1 MAAISQKL
9 ANLVGGVSQQPDS
22 VKFSNQLRSCD
33 NYYPDFT
40 LGLAKRPGLQAK
52 GKLANAVDDGTW
64 FHIFRDDNEKY
75 IFQFSKAGALKVWD
89 ANTGFQQTVNTVA
102 AEAITYATH
111 KSFDDLATLQIN
123 DYIFVLNRTVTATAN
138 STTSPTYQPF
148 GFANINTVAFNTDY
162 TITID
167 GINFSHT
174 TPSNASGSTQNSVQ
188 TIINALVSAINGNAN
203 YTSQGIGNSIFI
215 RRVNN
220 GDFSLKATGGT
231 TNTAIEAFKEIVTS
245 ISQLPREFI
254 SDRRIKV
261 EGSADSEV
269 DNYWVTFVPSTAG
282 QTSGVGHWEET
293 IAPDT
298 ILGMNPTTLP
308 HVIIREA
315 NGTFTYRQLDET
327 SANTSAGTLGGAA
340 TVTRASGSTTATVT
354 TTSAHGLTTG
364 NLISVTAGVAVGNYS
379 ITVLTST
386 TFTITTV
393 ATTALSAIYFEY
405 TYTTTVVTGIPT
417 AVSIIS
423 AVSGG
428 HVVGEEF
435 AAVGGTGTNLR
446 VRVDSV
452 GNTSTTTSY
461 AANSSSYVRQDTST
475 ISSRGRNPYS
485 ETTTTYYWYLNG
497 SEIGRV
503 DTNFASYTGGF
514 EEESYSIGNPDVLV
528 VGNITYYRTGDFQY
542 IGNELRT
549 GLTAIQTT
557 SGIITGI
564 SIVQPGQGYNATN
577 NFYNNNGDIFRIDS
591 VNTQNLNG
599 DTIRL
604 QYWASRSVGDSTTNP
619 MPSFIDH
626 TIDGI
631 SFFKNRLIFT
641 SRESVICSQAG
652 DYFNFFASTV
662 ITIIDSDPIDLS
674 ASSNKPIRFKH
685 LLPIPR
691 AGLLLFGDNAQYILE
706 TTTEAFAPKTAEINR
721 LSSFSL
727 TDSISPI
734 DVGPSYMF
742 LEQGDK
748 ATAVY
753 EMNIG
758 DNIGGKPIVQELT
771 RPLPYYIPAAVKNLK
786 VSQSTNTFAI
796 LSAQDLKSI
805 YFYRFF
811 DAGQSRVSAWFRW
824 ILPGTVE
831 SFDFDQDIMYIV
843 TKQGS
848 NYILNTVSLLTETPN
863 QALLF
868 EGDYLDARLDYFDYN
883 PTLVYNSATDT
894 TRVCFKDGFDNSEE
908 QPVLMYLDP
917 AIAGYFEEQTLQY
930 DATAPTG
937 EKYYLEAEGN
947 KTAAGGLSR
956 VTRVGGRTTATI
968 TCTDPHELITGNTI
982 TVISGVVAGT
992 YTVTVLTSTT
1002 FTITTVATTAL
1013 NSVDFIFSCLV
1024 TASKF
1029 AVGYKYEAIA
1039 ELPAFYF
1046 VKSESSGSNK
1056 DTLNI
1061 PRINRIKINSYNSGP
1076 YRALVTAEGRADFS
1090 VSLPQ
1095 INANYYK
1102 ADNIPIIRN
1111 AQSTVPILAKGDQ
1124 FTFSLIADSPFP
1136 TSFTSLTWEGTYNNK
1151 GIQSL

>member
-75 IFQFSKAGALKVWD
+75 IFQFSRAGALKVWD

-393 ATTALSAIYFEY
+393 ATTAL
-405 TYTTTVVTGIPT
+405 
-417 AVSIIS
+417 
-423 AVSGG
+423 
-428 HVVGEEF
+428 
-435 AAVGGTGTNLR
+435 N
-446 VRVDSV
+446 
-452 GNTSTTTSY
+452 
-461 AANSSSYVRQDTST
+461 
-475 ISSRGRNPYS
+475 
-485 ETTTTYYWYLNG
+485 
-497 SEIGRV
+497 
-503 DTNFASYTGGF
+503 
-514 EEESYSIGNPDVLV
+514 
-528 VGNITYYRTGDFQY
+528 
-542 IGNELRT
+542 
-549 GLTAIQTT
+549 
-557 SGIITGI
+557 
-564 SIVQPGQGYNATN
+564 
-577 NFYNNNGDIFRIDS
+577 S
-591 VNTQNLNG
+591 VN
-599 DTIRL
+599 
-604 QYWASRSVGDSTTNP
+604 
-619 MPSFIDH
+619 
-626 TIDGI
+626 
-631 SFFKNRLIFT
+631 
-641 SRESVICSQAG
+641 
-652 DYFNFFASTV
+652 
-662 ITIIDSDPIDLS
+662 
-674 ASSNKPIRFKH
+674 
-685 LLPIPR
+685 
-691 AGLLLFGDNAQYILE
+691 
-706 TTTEAFAPKTAEINR
+706 
-721 LSSFSL
+721 
-727 TDSISPI
+727 
-734 DVGPSYMF
+734 
-742 LEQGDK
+742 
-748 ATAVY
+748 
-753 EMNIG
+753 
-758 DNIGGKPIVQELT
+758 
-771 RPLPYYIPAAVKNLK
+771 
-786 VSQSTNTFAI
+786 
-796 LSAQDLKSI
+796 
-805 YFYRFF
+805 
-811 DAGQSRVSAWFRW
+811 
-824 ILPGTVE
+824 
-831 SFDFDQDIMYIV
+831 
-843 TKQGS
+843 
-848 NYILNTVSLLTETPN
+848 
-863 QALLF
+863 
-868 EGDYLDARLDYFDYN
+868 
-883 PTLVYNSATDT
+883 
-894 TRVCFKDGFDNSEE
+894 
-908 QPVLMYLDP
+908 
-917 AIAGYFEEQTLQY
+917 
-930 DATAPTG
+930 
-937 EKYYLEAEGN
+937 
-947 KTAAGGLSR
+947 
-956 VTRVGGRTTATI
+956 
-968 TCTDPHELITGNTI
+968 
-982 TVISGVVAGT
+982 
-992 YTVTVLTSTT
+992 
-1002 FTITTVATTAL
+1002 
-1013 NSVDFIFSCLV
+1013 FIFSCLV